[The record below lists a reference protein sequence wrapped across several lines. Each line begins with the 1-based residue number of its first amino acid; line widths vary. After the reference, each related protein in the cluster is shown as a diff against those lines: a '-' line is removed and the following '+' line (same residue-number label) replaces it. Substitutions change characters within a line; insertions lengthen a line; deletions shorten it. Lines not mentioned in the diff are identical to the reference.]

1 MTTSGRK
8 IPAEYD
14 NPIDNVILDFVEV
27 MNPFYKK
34 LGFTPNIL
42 TTFSVIFSVLSI
54 FFYVKR
60 KYVLS
65 SIFYLISYYFDC
77 QDGNFARKY
86 GMETAF
92 GDLYDHLTDILSNV
106 SIAYLLLTNKKIS
119 YNYKIAYVIIVSVL
133 LVLALYH
140 LSCTEIYM
148 EKNTNYGKK
157 QVLISLLKK
166 YCKNETS
173 LNYYKY
179 FATGTYIMINAVII
193 LLHSKV
199 FTECAII

>member
-65 SIFYLISYYFDC
+65 SIFYLIS
-77 QDGNFARKY
+77 
-86 GMETAF
+86 
-92 GDLYDHLTDILSNV
+92 
-106 SIAYLLLTNKKIS
+106 
-119 YNYKIAYVIIVSVL
+119 
-133 LVLALYH
+133 
-140 LSCTEIYM
+140 
-148 EKNTNYGKK
+148 
-157 QVLISLLKK
+157 
-166 YCKNETS
+166 
-173 LNYYKY
+173 
-179 FATGTYIMINAVII
+179 
-193 LLHSKV
+193 
-199 FTECAII
+199 

>member
-14 NPIDNVILDFVEV
+14 NPIDNIILDFVEI
-27 MNPFYKK
+27 MNPFYKE

-42 TTFSVIFSVLSI
+42 TTFSLIFAVLTL

-92 GDLYDHLTDILSNV
+92 GDLYDHLTDNIFNV
-106 SIAYLLLTNKKIS
+106 SLTYLLLTNKKIS

-133 LVLALYH
+133 LVLAFYH

-148 EKNTNYGKK
+148 DKNTNYGKK

-166 YCKNETS
+166 FCKDETA
-173 LNYYKY
+173 LNNYKY
-179 FATGTYIMINAVII
+179 FAIGTYIMINAIII
-193 LLHSKV
+193 LMHTLLR
-199 FTECAII
+199 

>member
-14 NPIDNVILDFVEV
+14 NPIDNIILDFVEI
-27 MNPFYKK
+27 MNPFYKE

-42 TTFSVIFSVLSI
+42 TTFSVIFAVLSI

-92 GDLYDHLTDILSNV
+92 GDLYDHLTDNILNV
-106 SIAYLLLTNKKIS
+106 SLTYLLLTNNKIS
-119 YNYKIAYVIIVSVL
+119 YNYKIAYVIMVSVL
-133 LVLALYH
+133 FALAFYH

-148 EKNTNYGKK
+148 DKNTNYGKK
-157 QVLISLLKK
+157 QVLMSLLKK
-166 YCKNETS
+166 FCKDETS

-179 FATGTYIMINAVII
+179 FAIGTYIMINTVII
-193 LLHSKV
+193 LMHTLLR
-199 FTECAII
+199 